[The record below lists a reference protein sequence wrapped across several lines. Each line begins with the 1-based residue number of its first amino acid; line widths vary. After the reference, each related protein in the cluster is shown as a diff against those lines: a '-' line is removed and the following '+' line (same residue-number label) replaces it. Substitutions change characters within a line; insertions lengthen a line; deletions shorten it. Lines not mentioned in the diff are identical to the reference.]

1 MTATTPP
8 DPTPDAEHDASTGAR
23 PKEPDNDQTIPQD
36 QAGPKVDSTLP
47 TDPDVNPQTGN
58 DTDAK
63 TAADPVHME
72 PVDVPGQASDAN
84 PQKDDPDKSSGP
96 EPTGISSD
104 PTLNEGQS
112 SQPVGPPMDPSAM
125 DIDTPPALGG
135 QPPDES
141 TADFGFQPSFTPFT
155 SSEPVHVD
163 LDLLPQIP
171 GLFRLLDLYLERG
184 SNDNFEKVVIDHDSM
199 GDAMNALREGSY
211 KTISKINFSTL
222 DSVPIKPVGIYG
234 SKSAIVQFLVDA
246 GVIEEPIS
254 GRLRSDLSVLAFSA
268 ETLRK
273 PVSQNGQ
280 LFPYLRS
287 GIYLLINSP
296 PSHSQSSS
304 STVIHVIYWPEDDTW
319 NDNASASV
327 QKNRVTFM
335 RYLTKLASDIRLLV
349 SEEHAASFVW
359 KYDDDGDA
367 RDQGD
372 ESSSDEDSDADD
384 RFVKFEV
391 TKAVDEEEG
400 VQLFPGFTFH
410 HQALGTSED
419 STATVHLISSE
430 TSQAF
435 LVTKVRE
442 AGFQRQ
448 QIVGEYAA
456 MALQSLMRKYNN
468 IYLSEDIG
476 EASIHSMFEFGV
488 LPASASEIYL
498 EYLKLDMDAPEI
510 QEERSAA
517 LSQLESNLAD
527 LKKHVEH
534 VSPITNSTIENYL
547 GPILEMAPKAK
558 NIYDQYQG
566 QSIPDE
572 IQSSEY
578 QAVKERFLDVQGI
591 LEGSESMEEEEKR
604 RLIHG
609 ITSPDSSK
617 QASSSKAPKRTSII
631 GALGS
636 GLKSLVFPTGRP
648 NKSNQKFSRSSL
660 GRNDVEF
667 LANVDSYSA
676 FADYTPAVHAIQAAA
691 KTWIEGR
698 IAAITE
704 DLART
709 LFKTIEASVLD
720 DVNQQYKWAK
730 FTQCRKDIRTALSP
744 DPSPSKFLSLYS
756 LERNVRARQPRFAV
770 EATAC
775 TRGSAAIEHSMTQ
788 LEVKAEDMRA
798 LDDNPY
804 HLPSI
809 PYNRSPVIR
818 RTPINYRLLYIHLL
832 DQGRRLLQILE
843 SSAGIDIY
851 LDDARDATFR
861 SHQKRFASREDRSL
875 FFAMDEETGL
885 LAIAYVG
892 QVWNPSGRSFIQT
905 FVLKE
910 KFTVLQQREA
920 PHELTRGYRG
930 GPPAIKAICF
940 FSGTEDICLLEE
952 SGRIRVY
959 SLQTQAFRP
968 GTVHLSSI
976 PVMMQSSPDGSALV
990 LVERTQDKQ
999 NWQARVFHQATFGE
1013 NPEGIIV
1020 ELPPDFQDATQ
1031 FTISSL
1037 GRRSYVYLLAHSPS
1051 AKSLLSVALRISR
1064 IEAEYLFREK
1074 AGRRTRLQSVA
1085 TAHNSLVDCFSEV
1098 WDRFPVIPAIPRL
1111 VVRQWNLVTML
1122 IAYRFHGREFTS
1134 SRPPMR
1140 LTIVEYAARSSLQRS
1155 PRYFS
1160 DMIRDFIR
1168 RSPKPVGRSLESIEV
1183 NVKSASENQAL
1194 DSPVESCLGGKWFV
1208 EVICLIPVHIAIAR
1222 GNRFAPL
1229 KDGRCREDHNNALLG
1244 LEVPEIIDAI
1254 TLGTY
1259 EAILGSYMSTKPVR
1273 VVSSMGEQSVGK
1285 SFSLNHL
1292 VDTSFAG
1299 SAMRTTEGVWLS
1311 LCPTEEQLIIALD
1324 FEGVHSLERTAQED
1338 MLLVLFNAAISNLI
1352 MFRNNFAL
1360 NRNVANMFTS
1370 FQASTRLF
1378 DPQNNPNLFKG
1389 LLAIIIKDVV
1399 DSDKKE
1405 IVEEFRSKFNQIVL
1419 RERGENFITVLH
1431 DSQLAVMPWDVIQS
1445 KEFYTRFSKLSKHLF
1460 KQRATHRNAGEF
1472 LLTLKTLMAKLT
1484 AQDWGALD
1492 QTLIKHRSS
1501 AMQASLKQALISG
1514 RGDVGPFGESEGLK
1528 NYDTQEEIMTDDSGE
1543 ILCLSTS
1550 DDSRHESLA
1559 QLLAPFEPEP
1569 ARCGMEELCRYL
1581 DGIGEKRLL
1590 RVKAW
1595 IDSNI
1600 SRFMP
1605 TDNPDIKA
1613 LHRQPILLAPMTAEP
1628 RTVVSEDVISA
1639 SQLTNCGVLTAGHDG
1654 KHM

>member
-1 MTATTPP
+1 
-8 DPTPDAEHDASTGAR
+8 
-23 PKEPDNDQTIPQD
+23 
-36 QAGPKVDSTLP
+36 
-47 TDPDVNPQTGN
+47 
-58 DTDAK
+58 
-63 TAADPVHME
+63 
-72 PVDVPGQASDAN
+72 
-84 PQKDDPDKSSGP
+84 
-96 EPTGISSD
+96 
-104 PTLNEGQS
+104 
-112 SQPVGPPMDPSAM
+112 
-125 DIDTPPALGG
+125 
-135 QPPDES
+135 
-141 TADFGFQPSFTPFT
+141 
-155 SSEPVHVD
+155 
-163 LDLLPQIP
+163 
-171 GLFRLLDLYLERG
+171 
-184 SNDNFEKVVIDHDSM
+184 
-199 GDAMNALREGSY
+199 MNALREGSY
-211 KTISKINFSTL
+211 KTISKINFTTL
-222 DSVPIKPVGIYG
+222 DNVPIKPLGIYG
-234 SKSAIVQFLVDA
+234 SKSAIVQFLLDA
-246 GVIEEPIS
+246 GVVEEPI
-254 GRLRSDLSVLAFSA
+254 A
-268 ETLRK
+268 EALRK
-273 PVSQNGQ
+273 PANQNGQ

-287 GIYLLINSP
+287 GIYLLINAP
-296 PSHSQSSS
+296 PSHPQISS
-304 STVIHVIYWPEDDTW
+304 STVIHVIYWPEDETW
-319 NDNASASV
+319 NDNASSSV

-335 RYLTKLASDIRLLV
+335 RYLTKLASNIRVLV

-359 KYDDDGDA
+359 KYDANEDA

-391 TKAVDEEEG
+391 AKAVDEEEG
-400 VQLFPGFTFH
+400 VQIFPGFTFH
-410 HQALGTSED
+410 HQALGISDD
-419 STATVHLISSE
+419 SSATVQLVPSE

-435 LVTKVRE
+435 LVAKVRE
-442 AGFQRQ
+442 AGFQQ
-448 QIVGEYAA
+448 KQVGAEYT
-456 MALQSLMRKYNN
+456 ALGLKSLMRRYKN
-468 IYLSEDIG
+468 IYLGEKIG
-476 EASIHSMFEFGV
+476 EASIHSIFELGA
-488 LPASASEIYL
+488 LPTSASEIYL
-498 EYLKLDMDAPEI
+498 EYLKLDMEAPEA
-510 QEERSAA
+510 QEQRSTA
-517 LSQLESNLAD
+517 LSQLQSKLVD
-527 LKKHVEH
+527 LRKHVEH
-534 VSPITNSTIENYL
+534 LVRQRFIHHYPSLDLKSEIDSDCSPENYL
-547 GPILEMAPKAK
+547 GPLLEMAPKAK
-558 NIYDQYQG
+558 TVYENYQRQG
-566 QSIPDE
+566 VPDKIE
-572 IQSSEY
+572 SPEY

-591 LEGSESMEEEEKR
+591 LEGSESIKEEEKR
-604 RLIHG
+604 RYIQG
-609 ITSPDSSK
+609 IYSPDSSK
-617 QASSSKAPKRTSII
+617 EASSSKAPKRSRSLIVATI
-631 GALGS
+631 GTIGS
-636 GLKSLVFPTGRP
+636 AVKGLVYSTDRQSKS
-648 NKSNQKFSRSSL
+648 SEKFSRSSL

-667 LANVDSYSA
+667 LATVDSYSA
-676 FADYTPAVHAIQAAA
+676 FPDYTPAVQAIRTAA

-698 IAAITE
+698 IAETTE
-704 DLART
+704 ELART
-709 LFKTIEASVLD
+709 LFKKIEISTHEYA
-720 DVNQQYKWAK
+720 NQQYKWTK
-730 FTQCRKDIRTALSP
+730 FAECRQAICAALAP
-744 DPSPSKFLSLYS
+744 EASPSEILYLNS
-756 LERNVRARQPRFAV
+756 LERNTRAQQPKFAV
-770 EATAC
+770 EAIVS
-775 TRGSAAIEHSMTQ
+775 TRGQAAVEYSMTQ
-788 LEVKAEDMRA
+788 LEVRAEDIRA

-818 RTPINYRLLYIHLL
+818 FTPTNCRSLYVQLL
-832 DQGRRLLQILE
+832 DQGRRLLQIFE
-843 SSAGIDIY
+843 SSSGVDIY
-851 LDDARDATFR
+851 LDDARDTAFGN
-861 SHQKRFASREDRSL
+861 HQKHFASREDRSL
-875 FFAMDEETGL
+875 FFATDEETAL
-885 LAIAYVG
+885 LAIVYVD
-892 QVWNPSGRSFIQT
+892 QGRSFIQT
-905 FVLKE
+905 FILKD
-910 KFTVLQQREA
+910 KFTALQQRGA
-920 PHELTRGYRG
+920 PHELTRGYIE
-930 GPPAIKAICF
+930 GPPAIRAISF

-968 GTVHLSSI
+968 GTVHLSRI
-976 PVMMQSSPDGSALV
+976 PAMMQSSPDGSALV
-990 LVERTQDKQ
+990 LVERTQDEQ

-1013 NPEGIIV
+1013 NPDGIIV
-1020 ELPPDFQDATQ
+1020 DLPSDFHDATR
-1031 FTISSL
+1031 FAISSL
-1037 GRRSYVYLLAHSPS
+1037 GRRSYVYLVAHSPS

-1074 AGRRTRLQSVA
+1074 TGRHARLQCVA

-1098 WDRFPVIPAIPRL
+1098 WDRFPVIPAIPR
-1111 VVRQWNLVTML
+1111 
-1122 IAYRFHGREFTS
+1122 EFTA

-1140 LTIVEYAARSSLQRS
+1140 LTIIEYAARSMLQRS

-1183 NVKSASENQAL
+1183 DVKSASEDQAL
-1194 DSPVESCLGGKWFV
+1194 DSSVESCLAGEWFV
-1208 EVICLIPVHIAIAR
+1208 EVICLIPIHIAIAR
-1222 GNRFAPL
+1222 GNRFVPL
-1229 KDGRCREDHNNALLG
+1229 KDGRWREDHNRALLG

-1311 LCPTEEQLIIALD
+1311 LCPTKEQLIIALD

-1460 KQRATHRNAGEF
+1460 KQRATHRTAGEF

-1492 QTLIKHRSS
+1492 QTVIKHRSS
-1501 AMQASLKQALISG
+1501 AMQTSLRQALVSG
-1514 RGDVGPFGESEGLK
+1514 QGDVGPFGESEGLK
-1528 NYDTQEEIMTDDSGE
+1528 NYDTQEGIMSDDSGE

-1550 DDSRHESLA
+1550 DDARHESLA
-1559 QLLAPFEPEP
+1559 HLLAPFGPEP
-1569 ARCGMEELCRYL
+1569 ARLGVDDLCRYL

-1590 RVKAW
+1590 RVKTW

-1613 LHRQPILLAPMTAEP
+1613 LQRQFDELSRTLVTNLQLCLVKCDVCRLPCLYPKAHSSSTHDCGTTHRCIGGCDFCDPADQLQGFEMSGQ
-1628 RTVVSEDVISA
+1628 RT
-1639 SQLTNCGVLTAGHDG
+1639 LCGLSAGHDG

>member
-1 MTATTPP
+1 
-8 DPTPDAEHDASTGAR
+8 
-23 PKEPDNDQTIPQD
+23 
-36 QAGPKVDSTLP
+36 
-47 TDPDVNPQTGN
+47 
-58 DTDAK
+58 
-63 TAADPVHME
+63 
-72 PVDVPGQASDAN
+72 
-84 PQKDDPDKSSGP
+84 
-96 EPTGISSD
+96 
-104 PTLNEGQS
+104 
-112 SQPVGPPMDPSAM
+112 
-125 DIDTPPALGG
+125 
-135 QPPDES
+135 
-141 TADFGFQPSFTPFT
+141 
-155 SSEPVHVD
+155 
-163 LDLLPQIP
+163 
-171 GLFRLLDLYLERG
+171 
-184 SNDNFEKVVIDHDSM
+184 
-199 GDAMNALREGSY
+199 MNALREGSY
-211 KTISKINFSTL
+211 KTISKINFTTL
-222 DSVPIKPVGIYG
+222 DTVPIKPLGIYG
-234 SKSAIVQFLVDA
+234 SKSAIVQFLLDA
-246 GVIEEPIS
+246 GVVEEPI
-254 GRLRSDLSVLAFSA
+254 A
-268 ETLRK
+268 EALRK
-273 PVSQNGQ
+273 PVDQNGQ

-287 GIYLLINSP
+287 GIYLLINAP
-296 PSHSQSSS
+296 PSHLQSSS
-304 STVIHVIYWPEDDTW
+304 STVIHVIFWPEDATW
-319 NDNASASV
+319 NDNASPSV

-359 KYDDDGDA
+359 KYDENEDA
-367 RDQGD
+367 RDQDD

-391 TKAVDEEEG
+391 AKAVDEEEG

-410 HQALGTSED
+410 HQALGTSD
-419 STATVHLISSE
+419 HPGATVQLIPSE

-435 LVTKVRE
+435 LVTKIRE
-442 AGFQRQ
+442 AGFQREQ
-448 QIVGEYAA
+448 VVAQFPALR
-456 MALQSLMRKYNN
+456 LQSLLVKYKNL
-468 IYLSEDIG
+468 YLGEKIG
-476 EASIHSMFEFGV
+476 EASIHTMFEFGM
-488 LPASASEIYL
+488 LPTSASEIYL
-498 EYLKLDMDAPEI
+498 EYLKLNMEAPEI
-510 QEERSAA
+510 QEQKAAA
-517 LSQLESNLAD
+517 LSQLQSDMLG
-527 LKKHVEH
+527 LRKHVEH
-534 VSPITNSTIENYL
+534 LVRQRFIHHYPSLDLESEVDSDLSPENYL
-547 GPILEMAPKAK
+547 TPIFEMAPKAR
-558 NIYDQYQG
+558 NVYDQYQG
-566 QSIPDE
+566 QGVPDE
-572 IQSSEY
+572 IESPPY
-578 QAVKERFLDVQGI
+578 QAIKEHFLDVQGI
-591 LEGSESMEEEEKR
+591 LEGSESIKEEERR
-604 RLIHG
+604 RLIQG
-609 ITSPDSSK
+609 IHSPDSSK
-617 QASSSKAPKRTSII
+617 EASSSKEPKRTRSSLW
-631 GALGS
+631 AKLGS
-636 GLKSLVFPTGRP
+636 AVKSLVYSTDLQ
-648 NKSNQKFSRSSL
+648 NKSSQKFSRSSF

-667 LANVDSYSA
+667 LATVNNYSD
-676 FADYTPAVHAIQAAA
+676 FPDYIPAVHAIQAAA
-691 KTWIEGR
+691 KMWIEGR
-698 IAAITE
+698 IAETTE
-704 DLART
+704 ELART
-709 LFKTIEASVLD
+709 LFKKIEISTLESI
-720 DVNQQYKWAK
+720 NQQYKRTK
-730 FTQCRKDIRTALSP
+730 FAECRKGICAALSP
-744 DPSPSKFLSLYS
+744 EASPSVFLSLHS
-756 LERNVRARQPRFAV
+756 LERNTRALQPRFAV
-770 EATAC
+770 EAIVS
-775 TRGSAAIEHSMTQ
+775 TRGEAAIEYSMTQ
-788 LEVKAEDMRA
+788 LEVKTEDIRT
-798 LDDNPY
+798 LDDDPY

-809 PYNRSPVIR
+809 AYNRSPVVR
-818 RTPINYRLLYIHLL
+818 LTPTNRRLLYIQLL

-843 SSAGIDIY
+843 SSAGTYIY
-851 LDDARDATFR
+851 LDDAQDTALRN
-861 SHQKRFASREDRSL
+861 HQKHFASREDRSL
-875 FFAMDEETGL
+875 FFATDEQTAL
-885 LAIAYVG
+885 LAIVYVD
-892 QVWNPSGRSFIQT
+892 QGRSFIQT
-905 FVLKE
+905 FILKD
-910 KFTVLQQREA
+910 KFTALQQRGA
-920 PHELTRGYRG
+920 PHELTRGYG
-930 GPPAIKAICF
+930 EGPPAIKAICF

-952 SGRIRVY
+952 SGRIRVF
-959 SLQTQAFRP
+959 SLEAQAFRP
-968 GTVHLSSI
+968 GTVHLSRI
-976 PVMMQSSPDGSALV
+976 PVMMQSSPDGSALI
-990 LVERTQDKQ
+990 LVERTQEEQ

-1013 NPEGIIV
+1013 NPEGIIID
-1020 ELPPDFQDATQ
+1020 LPPDFHDASQ

-1037 GRRSYVYLLAHSPS
+1037 GRRSFVYLVAHSPS
-1051 AKSLLSVALRISR
+1051 AKSLLSVALQISR
-1064 IEAEYLFREK
+1064 IEAEYLFRETT
-1074 AGRRTRLQSVA
+1074 GRHARLQCVA

-1098 WDRFPVIPAIPRL
+1098 WDRFPVIPAIPR
-1111 VVRQWNLVTML
+1111 
-1122 IAYRFHGREFTS
+1122 EFTA

-1140 LTIVEYAARSSLQRS
+1140 LTIIEYAARGMLQRS

-1160 DMIRDFIR
+1160 DMTRDFIR

-1183 NVKSASENQAL
+1183 DVKSASEDHAL
-1194 DSPVESCLGGKWFV
+1194 DSPVESCLAGEWFV

-1222 GNRFAPL
+1222 GNRFVPL

-1311 LCPTEEQLIIALD
+1311 LCPTKGQLIIALD

-1501 AMQASLKQALISG
+1501 AMQASLKQALILG

-1528 NYDTQEEIMTDDSGE
+1528 NYDTQEEILTDDSGE

-1550 DDSRHESLA
+1550 DDVRHESLA
-1559 QLLAPFEPEP
+1559 HLLAPFGPEP
-1569 ARCGMEELCRYL
+1569 ARWAVEDLCLYL

-1613 LHRQPILLAPMTAEP
+1613 LQRQFDELSRTLVTNLQLCLVKCNACRLPCLYPKAHSSGTHDCGTTHRCIGGCDFCDPAYQLRSFKMSGQ
-1628 RTVVSEDVISA
+1628 RT
-1639 SQLTNCGVLTAGHDG
+1639 LCGLSAGHDG
-1654 KHM
+1654 KHICEEAAHVCGKPCHLTGKGACQKTCIKPIGHDGEPHICAANLHQCGEPCKLKDITLHTGESFSCGNTCVLPFPTNHIPVVTSGLAPCGVSYVGVIARSETISMGLSPAQPTCASKIIPVLRFAILWEPVW

>member
-1 MTATTPP
+1 
-8 DPTPDAEHDASTGAR
+8 
-23 PKEPDNDQTIPQD
+23 
-36 QAGPKVDSTLP
+36 
-47 TDPDVNPQTGN
+47 
-58 DTDAK
+58 
-63 TAADPVHME
+63 
-72 PVDVPGQASDAN
+72 
-84 PQKDDPDKSSGP
+84 
-96 EPTGISSD
+96 
-104 PTLNEGQS
+104 
-112 SQPVGPPMDPSAM
+112 
-125 DIDTPPALGG
+125 
-135 QPPDES
+135 
-141 TADFGFQPSFTPFT
+141 
-155 SSEPVHVD
+155 
-163 LDLLPQIP
+163 
-171 GLFRLLDLYLERG
+171 
-184 SNDNFEKVVIDHDSM
+184 
-199 GDAMNALREGSY
+199 
-211 KTISKINFSTL
+211 
-222 DSVPIKPVGIYG
+222 
-234 SKSAIVQFLVDA
+234 
-246 GVIEEPIS
+246 
-254 GRLRSDLSVLAFSA
+254 
-268 ETLRK
+268 
-273 PVSQNGQ
+273 
-280 LFPYLRS
+280 
-287 GIYLLINSP
+287 
-296 PSHSQSSS
+296 
-304 STVIHVIYWPEDDTW
+304 
-319 NDNASASV
+319 
-327 QKNRVTFM
+327 M

-349 SEEHAASFVW
+349 SEEHASSFVW
-359 KYDDDGDA
+359 KYDEDGDA

-400 VQLFPGFTFH
+400 VQRFPGFT
-410 HQALGTSED
+410 ALGTGDESN
-419 STATVHLISSE
+419 SKIQLIPSE

-435 LVTKVRE
+435 LVTKIRQ
-442 AGFQRQ
+442 AGFQEELVASQ
-448 QIVGEYAA
+448 FT
-456 MALQSLMRKYNN
+456 ALGIQSLMKRYKN
-468 IYLSEDIG
+468 IYLGEKIG
-476 EASIHSMFEFGV
+476 ETSIHSMFELGM
-488 LPASASEIYL
+488 LPTSACAIYL
-498 EYLKLDMDAPEI
+498 DYLKLDMEAPEI
-510 QEERSAA
+510 QEQRSIA
-517 LSQLESNLAD
+517 LSRLQSNLVD
-527 LKKHVEH
+527 LGKHVEH
-534 VSPITNSTIENYL
+534 VVRQRFIRCFPTLGLESGIDANLSPENYL
-547 GPILEMAPKAK
+547 GPIFEMAPKAK
-558 NIYDQYQG
+558 SVYDQYQE
-566 QSIPDE
+566 QRVPDE
-572 IQSSEY
+572 IQSPEY
-578 QAVKERFLDVQGI
+578 QAVKESFLDVQGI
-591 LEGSESMEEEEKR
+591 LEGSESMDEEEKR
-604 RLIHG
+604 RLVQG

-617 QASSSKAPKRTSII
+617 EASSSKAPKRTRSSIF
-631 GALGS
+631 GALVG
-636 GLKSLVFPTGRP
+636 GVKSLAMVFPTGRQT
-648 NKSNQKFSRSSL
+648 KSSPKFSRSSL

-676 FADYTPAVHAIQAAA
+676 FADYAPAVYAIQAAA
-691 KTWIEGR
+691 KTWIEDR

-704 DLART
+704 PLART
-709 LFKTIEASVLD
+709 LFKTLELEALED
-720 DVNQQYKWAK
+720 INQQYKWAK
-730 FTQCRKDIRTALSP
+730 FAECRKAICAVLFP
-744 DPSPSKFLSLYS
+744 EPSPSNYLCLYS
-756 LERNVRARQPRFAV
+756 LERITRAQQPRFAV

-775 TRGSAAIEHSMTQ
+775 TRGEAAVEYAMTQ

-804 HLPSI
+804 HMPSI
-809 PYNRSPVIR
+809 QYNRSPVIR
-818 RTPINYRLLYIHLL
+818 LTATNCRLIYIHLL

-843 SSAGIDIY
+843 SSAGVDIY
-851 LDDARDATFR
+851 LNDARDTTFR
-861 SHQKRFASREDRSL
+861 TYQKRFASREDRSL
-875 FFAMDEETGL
+875 FFAMDEQTGL
-885 LAIAYVG
+885 LAIAYVD
-892 QVWNPSGRSFIQT
+892 QGRSFIQT

-910 KFTVLQQREA
+910 NFTVLQQREA
-920 PHELTRGYRG
+920 PHELTRGYG
-930 GPPAIKAICF
+930 EGPPAIKAICF

-968 GTVHLSSI
+968 GSVQLSSI

-990 LVERTQDKQ
+990 LVERTQDEQ
-999 NWQARVFHQATFGE
+999 NWRARVFHQATFGE
-1013 NPEGIIV
+1013 NPEGITV
-1020 ELPPDFQDATQ
+1020 ELPPDFHDATQ

-1037 GRRSYVYLLAHSPS
+1037 GQRSYVYLVAHSPS
-1051 AKSLLSVALRISR
+1051 AKSLLSMALRISR

-1074 AGRRTRLQSVA
+1074 KGRSTRLQSVA

-1098 WDRFPVIPAIPRL
+1098 WDRFPVIPAIPR
-1111 VVRQWNLVTML
+1111 
-1122 IAYRFHGREFTS
+1122 EFTS
-1134 SRPPMR
+1134 SRPPIR
-1140 LTIVEYAARSSLQRS
+1140 LTIVEYAARSILQRS

-1183 NVKSASENQAL
+1183 DVKSASENKAL
-1194 DSPVESCLGGKWFV
+1194 DSPVESCLGGEWFV

-1222 GNRFAPL
+1222 GNRFVPL
-1229 KDGRCREDHNNALLG
+1229 KDGRCRDDHNNALLG

-1259 EAILGSYMSTKPVR
+1259 EAILGSYISTKPVR
-1273 VVSSMGEQSVGK
+1273 VVSSMG
-1285 SFSLNHL
+1285 SL
-1292 VDTSFAG
+1292 
-1299 SAMRTTEGVWLS
+1299 
-1311 LCPTEEQLIIALD
+1311 
-1324 FEGVHSLERTAQED
+1324 GVHSLERTAQED

-1352 MFRNNFAL
+1352 MFRNNFAV

-1460 KQRATHRNAGEF
+1460 KQRATHRNSGEF

-1514 RGDVGPFGESEGLK
+1514 RGDVGLFGELEGLK

-1559 QLLAPFEPEP
+1559 KLLALFGPEP
-1569 ARCGMEELCRYL
+1569 ARRGAEELCRYL

-1613 LHRQPILLAPMTAEP
+1613 VHRQFDELSRTLVTNLQLPILLAPMTAEL
-1628 RTVVSEDVISA
+1628 RTVASEDVISA
-1639 SQLTNCGVLTAGHDG
+1639 SQSTNRGVLMAGHDG
-1654 KHM
+1654 KHMAKDSMQVNTYTQQTKASPTSARLLALIAATSAICPTLQWEAMEAARHVSRDGHLFHCPDPTTISSSFHIIFVLDCSTSMRNTDRLPLPHQPVAARIESRHNNRFGAVLSALYQFLQERYSSNGGDERRDAYSILVFNQLTEVNVQNDMASSIDQLLENALQASPSWGTNFSDALYSAERVMEESWSPERAPVVVFLSDGEGHLDEDIMRGLCDRAVVLGSPLSFWSISFGPYSRVLREMANIAKDVASRAPRGSNAVAVPSAFCTAISTVQLAKTFSNIATSLRKARASLINPAVPASGLSVAPREMLLI